1 MAYVKSDKKQ
11 FWGTADSQQRVINNV
26 SGFANPEPSSSI
38 WYHLVIRSPNTR
50 KPQSTVRV
58 TKNEGSDNHPE
69 RLWGIAHVLAVQL
82 VIHIYI
88 LYINRIYSVWK
99 ERFIY
104 ILLILTYMTMTNIS
118 GDGSI
123 PTNPLD
129 KLPSCYHFVHF
140 GDQNRVVPGY
150 QDMFWPKKTIQLPF
164 THHSPSI
171 SSTIWFGSS
180 GLFGRGSH
188 DRCPGLGT
196 ADVLKGVERQQGA
209 IRGMGWGWWMDL
221 VANFDEF
228 TRWLWLTVRHGI
240 DGPFIDDFP
249 IKTSIYK
256 GFSHNI
262 EIHRYGL
269 PFLEMGMIFHGELL
283 NKQMLYDFMAR
294 TGIFH
299 GILPRKL
306 TRTFAEFWEGDF
318 SHATLWSEMGSM
330 VDFRESNVY
339 KLEDVC
345 CNQ

>member
-82 VIHIYI
+82 VIHILYIYI

-150 QDMFWPKKTIQLPF
+150 QGTRTCFDPTKTIQLPF

-171 SSTIWFGSS
+171 SSSHQHFFHHLARFFRAIWP
-180 GLFGRGSH
+180 R
-188 DRCPGLGT
+188 
-196 ADVLKGVERQQGA
+196 
-209 IRGMGWGWWMDL
+209 
-221 VANFDEF
+221 VA
-228 TRWLWLTVRHGI
+228 
-240 DGPFIDDFP
+240 
-249 IKTSIYK
+249 
-256 GFSHNI
+256 
-262 EIHRYGL
+262 
-269 PFLEMGMIFHGELL
+269 
-283 NKQMLYDFMAR
+283 
-294 TGIFH
+294 
-299 GILPRKL
+299 
-306 TRTFAEFWEGDF
+306 
-318 SHATLWSEMGSM
+318 
-330 VDFRESNVY
+330 
-339 KLEDVC
+339 
-345 CNQ
+345 